1 MKYTH
6 TYARTT
12 DHSTSN
18 IAKVCNTTSIIN
30 VCAAVYVFNVDEKPN
45 NYEKG
50 MRYELA
56 LAFTIRVNQYPYLSQ
71 MEANIIADY
80 FTAPTI
86 KPHKKAVPYVV
97 TITYYGQEGG
107 VVKSD
112 PVSFTNH
119 RDALLYAKR
128 KVREA
133 GPEASAEAY
142 IQRDTVTPYD
152 ASYNLESGLTVY

>member
-6 TYARTT
+6 TYTRTT
-12 DHSTSN
+12 DHSIYH
-18 IAKVCNTTSIIN
+18 IAKVCNTASLIN
-30 VCAAVYVFNVDEKPN
+30 VMAAVYVFNVEEKPS

-50 MRYELA
+50 MRYELS
-56 LAFTIRVNQYPYLSQ
+56 LAFSLRIAQLSQ
-71 MEANIIADY
+71 MESNIIADY

-112 PVSFTNH
+112 PVSFTNQ
-119 RDALLYAKR
+119 RDALAYAKR

-133 GPEASAEAY
+133 GSETSGEAY